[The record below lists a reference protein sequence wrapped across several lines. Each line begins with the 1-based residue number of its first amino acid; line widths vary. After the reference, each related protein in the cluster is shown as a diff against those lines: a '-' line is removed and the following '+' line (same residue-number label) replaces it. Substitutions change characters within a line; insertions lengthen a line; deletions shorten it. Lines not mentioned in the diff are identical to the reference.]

1 MTGTPVKP
9 VSQGKEWRAP
19 AGTTLRENIIKWAE
33 ETKCESM
40 ASTHWMVIWP
50 LSVTDYRLDAPLM
63 FRDHLNQPWSRYLSY
78 IGLRKNLYTHRLLA
92 CSASLQFLIQGM
104 VANGMAGHGRRP
116 DHSDYHW

>member
-40 ASTHWMVIWP
+40 ASTLDGHIV

-63 FRDHLNQPWSRYLSY
+63 FRGSFESAMEQVFELYRTAQ
-78 IGLRKNLYTHRLLA
+78 NLYTHRLLA

-104 VANGMAGHGRRP
+104 VANGMAGHGSRP